1 MDSEYQELLD
11 LINAQTKLIQAQ
23 QNTLAM
29 MQNNMVGLTAGVEIL
44 GAFIIEGS
52 PEIKNV
58 MGEATKQML
67 SRPENIQNDYLRYVL
82 TKLHAA
88 ATKSSQL
95 TPEGR
100 RDWFRVIDN
109 PAKGSKDK

>member
-23 QNTLAM
+23 QHTLAM
-29 MQNNMVGLTAGVEIL
+29 MQNNMVGLTAAVEIL
-44 GAFIIEGS
+44 STFVIEGS
-52 PEIKNV
+52 PEIKSV
-58 MGEATKQML
+58 MAEATKQML

-82 TKLHAA
+82 DNLHEA

-109 PAKGSKDK
+109 PSRGAKDE